1 MEGIVGSP
9 ESEDGVVHLS
19 VAEPALDRALAAL
32 KSAGIAVSLEAEPG
46 VGASATEG
54 MIGAILN
61 GPRT

>member
-1 MEGIVGSP
+1 
-9 ESEDGVVHLS
+9 
-19 VAEPALDRALAAL
+19 
-32 KSAGIAVSLEAEPG
+32 VSLEAEPG